1 MSIEKWQI
9 KTIYTLAN
17 GIGLV
22 DKSLEIDPLH
32 EMIFSMT
39 KKKRVTELTRF
50 EASNVIDR
58 LKGNMKGTKYK
69 TVPASSGMV
78 SRGQE
83 KKIWALIF
91 ELKKYDAP
99 DQEEVSLG
107 TRLKGFMKKYANV
120 DDLRFL
126 TDKNANKVIEGL
138 KGLIQTEKRRKQ

>member
-22 DKSLEIDPLH
+22 DKSIEIDPLH
-32 EMIFSMT
+32 EMVFSMT

-50 EASNVIDR
+50 EASTVIDR

-69 TVPASSGMV
+69 TVPDTNGMV

-83 KKIWALIF
+83 KKMWALIF

-99 DQEEVSLG
+99 DQEVSLG
-107 TRLKGFMKKYANV
+107 TRLKGFLKKYANV

-138 KGLIQTEKRRKQ
+138 KGLIQTEKRKQQ